1 MDMNNLGDYVI
12 GFGCLSFLFMMGPV
26 AQLSVI
32 REARRCRHRVKA
44 TLTKMEFVRGKRFGD
59 NGKSWRTYFCY
70 TYKDVDYK
78 AFPPCSVFW
87 KRYEVGQEV
96 EIYINEEHPEEYYF
110 PKDGKAL
117 ILIFTPFTLLFI
129 VLVISFIKELL

>member
-1 MDMNNLGDYVI
+1 MNKWDDYVV

-26 AQLSVI
+26 AQLLVI
-32 REARRCRHRVKA
+32 RNARRCRHRVKA
-44 TLTKMEFVRGKRFGD
+44 TLTKMEFARSKRFSG
-59 NGKSWRTYFCY
+59 NGKSWQTEFSY

-78 AFPPCSVFW
+78 AVPPCSDFR

-129 VLVISFIKELL
+129 VFLISFIKKLL